1 MSKNLWLPFSINIA
15 LLACA
20 FPVISMLPEPVDS
33 QVRTLASIESRDISA
48 EVDPLLDEQGG
59 SPSRLSNAFETH
71 RGLFQ
76 SILHALKKTRALLTG
91 RRNFQVLL
99 VSFFLTALASSD
111 TKLLVQYIS
120 KRYEWTFAQAG
131 YMLSAKAIVN
141 FTLLAIVVPRII
153 KSSMSTKAVHG
164 SEVRLNYL
172 GAEISILVSVV
183 GVLCVAL
190 ALKFWM
196 LLAGESGMTLD
207 RLRDA
212 DHASSNDIRARI
224 GTTSVHYVAREIAT
238 YSACE
243 LRHTRL

>member
-1 MSKNLWLPFSINIA
+1 
-15 LLACA
+15 
-20 FPVISMLPEPVDS
+20 MLPEPTDS
-33 QVRTLASIESRDISA
+33 QVKTLATVESADNLA
-48 EVDPLLDEQGG
+48 EEAGPLLEEQDG
-59 SPSRLSNAFETH
+59 SPSRFSNAFETH
-71 RGLFQ
+71 PSFLQ
-76 SILHALKKTRALLTG
+76 SITHALKKMRALLTG

-196 LLAGESGMTLD
+196 LLAGEFETTLD
-207 RLRDA
+207 RLGDA
-212 DHASSNDIRARI
+212 DLASSNDIRARI
-224 GTTSVHYVAREIAT
+224 GTASVHHVACQIAA
-238 YSACE
+238 YSAC
-243 LRHTRL
+243 